1 MPLHGIFEALG
12 WLAAIGA
19 FWWTRR
25 RYFGNAALPIAARE
39 YPIYLLLLWLGA
51 VGGAYALGS
60 ANLALGGVA
69 GTARSILGA
78 ILGGILVAEPYK
90 ALRGIRGSTG
100 AVFVLP
106 LAVAI
111 AVGRI
116 GCFLAGFADYT
127 YGTPTSLPWGLDLGD
142 GVPRHPVQLYEAVA
156 MLGFALWFLWL
167 LDRRRDLAIARGFY
181 FFALGYGAQR
191 FLWEFLKPY
200 ASVAGPLNLFHL
212 ASLALAL
219 YALVML
225 LRNRPADART
235 QPARL

>member
-19 FWWTRR
+19 FWWTKR
-25 RYFGNAALPIAARE
+25 RYFETDALPLAPRE
-39 YPIYLLLLWLGA
+39 YPIYLLLLWVGA
-51 VGGAYALGS
+51 VAGAYALGS

-90 ALRGIRGSTG
+90 VLRGIRGSTG

-106 LAVAI
+106 LAAAI
-111 AVGRI
+111 GVGRI
-116 GCFLAGFADYT
+116 GCFLAGLADHT
-127 YGTPTSLPWGLDLGD
+127 YGTPTSLPWGVDFGD
-142 GVPRHPVQLYEAVA
+142 GLSRHPVQLYESLA
-156 MLGFALWFLWL
+156 MLGFAAGFVGL
-167 LDRRRDLAIARGFY
+167 LERRRDLAVRRGFY
-181 FFALGYGAQR
+181 LFALVYGAQR

-200 ASVAGPLNLFHL
+200 ATVAGPLNLFHL

-225 LRNRPADART
+225 RRTRPADART